1 MEFVN
6 VPYQI
11 IWGLLSSN
19 SKTMTGA
26 CQKTICENEKIGF
39 VLSEFGPPPKTV
51 WYALVQFTTSRLPS

>member
-1 MEFVN
+1 
-6 VPYQI
+6 
-11 IWGLLSSN
+11 
-19 SKTMTGA
+19 MTGA